1 METIFKN
8 LFLFSNVNSQNFKKK
23 KMISIEKFK
32 KIIVSSFHIY
42 NTQAF
47 HVIYFIMD
55 KVEHV
60 MSGTNPNPN
69 PK

>member
-1 METIFKN
+1 MSE
-8 LFLFSNVNSQNFKKK
+8 
-23 KMISIEKFK
+23 IEKFK

-42 NTQAF
+42 NTHAF

-60 MSGTNPNPN
+60 MDDINPNLN
-69 PK
+69 PKQGGSKVVHPMFS

>member
-1 METIFKN
+1 MSE
-8 LFLFSNVNSQNFKKK
+8 
-23 KMISIEKFK
+23 IEKFK